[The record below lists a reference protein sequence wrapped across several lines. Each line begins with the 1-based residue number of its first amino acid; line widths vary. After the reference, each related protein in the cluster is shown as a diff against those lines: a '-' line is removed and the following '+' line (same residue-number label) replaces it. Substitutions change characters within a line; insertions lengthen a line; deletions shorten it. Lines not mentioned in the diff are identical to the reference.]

1 MAEQRIL
8 RSEGLIKCMWPE
20 KKSLLRAHFGWVS
33 LERVVLTHAGLSS
46 TRGASPAIMNVG
58 DCRKRDADTRYVSP
72 AVSAS

>member
-46 TRGASPAIMNVG
+46 TRGASPA
-58 DCRKRDADTRYVSP
+58 
-72 AVSAS
+72 